1 MSYLEPETTL
11 NQSSKSSDAKLL
23 NPDLIPNAVK
33 NSLLELHEMVC
44 VSKSDSDIK
53 WKRNLL
59 LRPKASEKKSS
70 FKNMKSRSLQ
80 NAGNKKLVQISKLNK
95 TTQLDY
101 QVFALTGFSSKQWPE
116 GPSSRFS
123 MESIV
128 EQLIEN
134 KQDHME

>member
-1 MSYLEPETTL
+1 
-11 NQSSKSSDAKLL
+11 
-23 NPDLIPNAVK
+23 
-33 NSLLELHEMVC
+33 
-44 VSKSDSDIK
+44 
-53 WKRNLL
+53 
-59 LRPKASEKKSS
+59 
-70 FKNMKSRSLQ
+70 MKSRSLQ

-116 GPSSRFS
+116 GASSRFS